1 MEGLCIKKRY
11 VLLFLLV
18 IVFLLIVYLININ
31 NSIDIMFNNIIR
43 DITDSKTC
51 FFKFITF
58 LGGGIFLILLTT
70 ILFII
75 IKDKSIKVSIV
86 LNLFISF
93 LISNFLLK
101 MIFKRERP
109 MDMIISESGYSFPSC
124 HAFVAVSF
132 YGLLIYYIWKSNL
145 SRMVKFVIAFLL
157 TIIIILIGVSRVYL
171 GVHYPTDVLGGFVG
185 GIIYLIVFLEVFYRV
200 KGVCYEKEKR

>member
-18 IVFLLIVYLININ
+18 IVFLLIAYLININ
-31 NSIDIMFNNIIR
+31 NSIDIVFNNIIR

-70 ILFII
+70 ILFIL

-86 LNLFISF
+86 LNLFMSF

-101 MIFKRERP
+101 LIFKRERP

-157 TIIIILIGVSRVYL
+157 SIIIILIGVSRVYL